1 MMRKS
6 LSVVV
11 VIGLSATFLRA
22 AQEPEPEPAW
32 RALSRETV
40 ELPAGYA
47 DRAHGEGPV
56 LELTLK
62 DAIRLAL
69 TNNLAI
75 AIENFNEEIFR
86 ERIVQTQGFYDPRFR
101 LRMGWN
107 SVERPSTS
115 VLDAGRGIP
124 TNISKTWTAG
134 ATLEQNVP
142 TGGSLQLQFRNNRAA
157 TNSAFAIMN
166 PQFGSDLQFS
176 FIQPLMRGFRET
188 QTERQ
193 LKLYNLDTAI
203 SDSQFQQRV
212 SEIVQEVERQFW
224 ELVFAIE
231 NYEARRQSM
240 ELAVIQFENNKKRAG
255 IGVLAP
261 IEITSS
267 RAEVSTRE
275 QELIQTEVQIILAEN
290 GLKNLLAPDPEAS
303 LWHVTLLPV
312 DRPTLSALALSMD
325 DAVQSA
331 LSRRPELEQVRL
343 RNQRNDVDRSF
354 LRKQGKPQLNLI
366 AAVISTGVAGQ
377 VFRDQLV
384 DTTGDGIPD
393 TSLGREPFLGSPF
406 FGNFSDT
413 WGQALGFD
421 YMTYNLAVEVEIPI
435 RNRTNEAELAE
446 LALSDRR
453 LVHQRRQAEQN
464 IVVEVRNAYR
474 SIETQQKRWEA
485 ARMARELTAEQL
497 RGENRRFEAGLSTNF
512 EVLRYQRDLADAQ
525 VRELRALIDYQLA
538 VSALRKATYTI
549 IEDNDIVL
557 ARSDR

>member
-6 LSVVV
+6 LSVLL
-11 VIGLSATFLRA
+11 VIGLSATLLRA
-22 AQEPEPEPAW
+22 AQEPEPAW
-32 RALSRETV
+32 KALSKETV
-40 ELPAGYA
+40 DLPAAYA
-47 DRAHGEGPV
+47 DRAGREGPV

-75 AIENFNEEIFR
+75 TIENFNEEIYR
-86 ERIVQTQGFYDPRFR
+86 ERIVQTEGFYDPR
-101 LRMGWN
+101 LRVRAGWV

-124 TNISKTWTAG
+124 TNISKTWTAA

-142 TGGSLQLQFRNNRAA
+142 TGGGLTLQFRNNRAA

-176 FIQPLMRGFRET
+176 FVQPLLRGFRET
-188 QTERQ
+188 STQRQ

-290 GLKNLLAPDPEAS
+290 ALKNLLAPDPEAS
-303 LWHVTLLPV
+303 LWNVTLLPV
-312 DRPTLSALALSMD
+312 DRPALSPLALSMD

-366 AAVISTGVAGQ
+366 ATVISTGVAGQ

-393 TSLGREPFLGSPF
+393 TRLGREPFLESPF

-474 SIETQQKRWEA
+474 SIETQRKRWEA
-485 ARMARELTAEQL
+485 ARMARELTAELL

-525 VRELRALIDYQLA
+525 VRELRALIDYRLA
-538 VSALRKATYTI
+538 VTALRKATYTI
-549 IEDNDIVL
+549 VEDNDIVL